1 MTSYEPV
8 QTHQRLVCPPL
19 TDVPPFRQGK
29 YESMMTNQT
38 AESPSDPADL
48 PVVAGVDTHAD
59 THHVAVLS
67 TTGARLGDRQ
77 VPTTTA
83 GHEQLLTFVRAF
95 GQIQLIGIE
104 GTSSYGAGL
113 SRYLMA
119 HNVEIREIIRP
130 RRAARRHGK
139 SDPIDAYAAA
149 GQALA
154 EPESLPLAKT
164 GDGVVEQIR
173 VLLTVRRSAIK
184 ARVALTRQ
192 IKSLL
197 ITAPETV
204 RTRWTGMAQA
214 CLIESLA
221 TTRPGPAT
229 ESTTSAIGQALRRLA
244 RRCQYLTTEI
254 AEADDELRELLDLA
268 APSMIATKGYGA
280 ITTATLLIT
289 AGSNPERLR
298 SEASFAALCGTSPI
312 PASSGK
318 TNRYRLNRG
327 GDRQANWALH
337 QIALVRLSNDPRTK
351 AYAAR
356 LRANG
361 KTKKDVLRCLKRA
374 IARETFHL
382 IVHPQPAPVTADL
395 RQLRHQRGATL
406 VQAAMNI
413 GAEPARL
420 SELERG
426 KRPDAELANT
436 YRAWLTAA

>member
-19 TDVPPFRQGK
+19 TDVPPFGQGK
-29 YESMMTNQT
+29 HESMMTNRT
-38 AESPSDPADL
+38 AESTSDPADL
-48 PVVAGVDTHAD
+48 PVVARVDTHAD

-67 TTGARLGDRQ
+67 TTGARLGDQQ
-77 VPTTTA
+77 VPTTPA
-83 GHEQLLTFVRAF
+83 GHEPLLTFVRAF

-113 SRYLMA
+113 SRYLLA
-119 HNVEIREIIRP
+119 HDVEIREIIRP

-139 SDPIDAYAAA
+139 SDPFDAYAAA

-154 EPESLPLAKT
+154 EPDSLPLAKT

-197 ITAPETV
+197 ITAPEAV

-214 CLIESLA
+214 CLIDSLA
-221 TTRPGPAT
+221 ATRPGPDT
-229 ESTTSAIGQALRRLA
+229 DSTTSATGQGLRRLA

-254 AEADDELRELLDLA
+254 TEADDELRALLDFA
-268 APSMIATKGYGA
+268 APSMIATKGYSV

-318 TNRYRLNRG
+318 TNRYRRG
-327 GDRQANWALH
+327 AWWRPASELGAASDWAG
-337 QIALVRLSNDPRTK
+337 ALVQRPTDESLRSTTTSEWKNEEGRSTVPQTRHRPRGVPSSQRPSLMTSGSCDTNVVRLSSRPR
-351 AYAAR
+351 
-356 LRANG
+356 
-361 KTKKDVLRCLKRA
+361 
-374 IARETFHL
+374 
-382 IVHPQPAPVTADL
+382 
-395 RQLRHQRGATL
+395 
-406 VQAAMNI
+406 
-413 GAEPARL
+413 
-420 SELERG
+420 
-426 KRPDAELANT
+426 
-436 YRAWLTAA
+436 